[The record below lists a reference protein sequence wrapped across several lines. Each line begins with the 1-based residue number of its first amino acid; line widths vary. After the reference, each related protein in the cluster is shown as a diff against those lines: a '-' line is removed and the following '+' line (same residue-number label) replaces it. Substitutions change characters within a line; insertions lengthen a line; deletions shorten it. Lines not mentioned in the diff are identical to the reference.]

1 MVAIYMIAYY
11 GMAGVIAVVAV
22 LINVLLIFAFM
33 RLASATLTLSGI
45 GGILLTVGM
54 AVDANI
60 LIYERIREE
69 IKSGK
74 NLRAAIIT
82 GFNRAYSVI
91 FDTNTTTLISGLILL
106 QFGEGS
112 VKGFALALNIGILAT
127 LFTGLFV
134 TRTLVDL
141 WFSRTGTLNLGRFQ
155 WLRDGFN
162 FDFIGLRRFSFVFS
176 ACLFAACAI
185 YIAVMG
191 SNWGVDFE
199 GGVISEIKTTKAVAA
214 HEVQGKYEDWR
225 IQKVAGE
232 NRFLVRAK
240 NATSDQSTQLAKTQ
254 ADIQKRLDETLG
266 AGNYKILST
275 TAVGT
280 EVGAQFTRHALTA
293 CLLGSLCILG
303 YIAFRFE
310 FMFGLA
316 AVIALFHDLIITYGL
331 FNMLGHLGLAGDVTL
346 DVVSGLLVIL
356 GFSVHDT
363 IIILDRVRENMRL
376 LAGKPFRDIVD
387 LSISET
393 MNRTISTVS
402 TVLLVLL
409 VMLFFGGAGLHDFA
423 LVLLIGIIKGT
434 YSSSFIAAPILFELH
449 ERAVKKGKQLK
460 LRSKRPESGTGRG
473 RTVYGGQ

>member
-1 MVAIYMIAYY
+1 
-11 GMAGVIAVVAV
+11 
-22 LINVLLIFAFM
+22 M
-33 RLASATLTLSGI
+33 RLANATLTLSGI

-69 IKSGK
+69 LKSGK

-141 WFSRTGTLNLGRFQ
+141 WFTRTGGLNLGKFQ

-162 FDFIGLRRFSFVFS
+162 FDFIGLRKYSFVFS
-176 ACLFAACAI
+176 GVLFALCAL
-185 YIAVMG
+185 YIAVAG

-199 GGVISEIKTTKAVAA
+199 GGVVAEIETTQEMQA
-214 HEVQGKYEDWR
+214 HSVQGSYADWR
-225 IQKVAGE
+225 IQKVAGQ
-232 NRFLVRAK
+232 NRFMVRAK
-240 NATSDQSTQLAKTQ
+240 NATQDVNTQLPETQ
-254 ADIQKRLDETLG
+254 KKIVSRLDETIG
-266 AGNYKILST
+266 AGKYKVLST

-280 EVGAQFTRHALTA
+280 EVGAQFTRHAVTA
-293 CLLGSLCILG
+293 CLVGSLCILL
-303 YIAFRFE
+303 YLAWRFE
-310 FMFGLA
+310 FLFGLA

-331 FNMLGHLGLAGDVTL
+331 YNIFGRLGWAGDVTL

-363 IIILDRVRENMRL
+363 IIILDRIRENIRL
-376 LAGKPFRDIVD
+376 HPGMKFRDLID

-402 TVLLVLL
+402 TVVLVLI
-409 VMLFFGGAGLHDFA
+409 VMLLFGGAGLHDFA
-423 LVLLIGIIKGT
+423 LILLIGIIKGT

-449 ERAVKKGKQLK
+449 ERARKKGKEFK
-460 LRSKRPESGTGRG
+460 LRGPRNVEGPAPATRPLAGSKA
-473 RTVYGGQ
+473 